1 MLLFFL
7 ARDFEK
13 RWATHGK
20 SIGNVLKNDGQC
32 FGKEWATKKH
42 SLPIFCIGWS
52 DLSEMLTLLLFGV
65 NEERDERE
73 AEKIV

>member
-7 ARDFEK
+7 AHDFEK

-42 SLPIFCIGWS
+42 SLPIF
-52 DLSEMLTLLLFGV
+52 F
-65 NEERDERE
+65 
-73 AEKIV
+73 